1 MIIFLYGQ
9 DSFRAKE
16 KLKEIVAEYKTK
28 HKSGLNLIQTD
39 AKEVDFEDFFNN
51 LKITSMFD
59 EKKLVILKNVFSNLK
74 FQEEFSDSIEIIKNK
89 KDVIVIYEKDL
100 IDQRSKF
107 FKLLKKEVKCQ
118 EFCLLPPAM
127 LKKWMKQEFE
137 KYGAKINQE
146 AEDSLFQLV
155 GNNLWQLGNEIK
167 KLADYKGLAVI
178 KKEDVELHIRPKI
191 ENDIFLTID
200 ALASKNKI
208 QALNFLHKHIE
219 SGENPLYLLS
229 MIGYQF
235 KNLLIVKELI
245 DQHKPYAVIAGK
257 SGLHPFVV
265 KKSYYMASQFS
276 MADLKKIYR
285 KIFQVDSNIKSGRI
299 EPETALDML
308 VAEI

>member
-9 DSFRAKE
+9 DSYRAKE
-16 KLKEIVAEYKTK
+16 KLKEIIEEYKTK
-28 HKSGLNLIQTD
+28 HKSGLNLIQLD
-39 AKEVDFEDFFNN
+39 VKEINFEDFFNN
-51 LKITSMFD
+51 FKITSMFD
-59 EKKLVILKNVFSNLK
+59 EKKLIILKDIFKNLK
-74 FQEEFSDSIEIIKNK
+74 FQEKFSDSIENLKNIK
-89 KDVIVIYEKDL
+89 DIIVIYEKDSV
-100 IDQRSKF
+100 DQRSKF
-107 FKLLKKEVKCQ
+107 YKLLKKEAKCQ

-127 LKKWMKQEFE
+127 LKKWIKQEFE

-146 AEDSLFQLV
+146 AEDLLFEFV
-155 GNNLWQLGNEIK
+155 GNNLWQLENEIK
-167 KLADYKGLAVI
+167 KLADYKSSAVI
-178 KKEDVELHIRPKI
+178 KREDVELHIRPKI

-200 ALASKNKI
+200 ALASKNKV

-245 DQHKPYAVIAGK
+245 DQHKPYAMIVSK

-265 KKSYYMASQFS
+265 KKSYYMCSQFS
-276 MADLKKIYR
+276 MADLKKIYQ
-285 KIFQVDSNIKSGRI
+285 KIFQVDSDIKSGRI